1 MLLETTLLAAIIG
14 PLTLDAWIAA
24 APRLQRHIC
33 DPPRRRRHQLDM
45 AMLLLC

>member
-14 PLTLDAWIAA
+14 PIALEAWIAA

-33 DPPRRRRHQLDM
+33 EPPRRRRYQLDM
-45 AMLLLC
+45 AKLLLC